1 MDTRS
6 LLQKGHQEPPTCR
19 WANTHLKV
27 DTCWWAGCLP
37 HSPWG
42 QEYPVCITCAHTH
55 ATLSIPQTPA
65 EATNASLLSYLPQS
79 LYRRQEIVWLQ
90 TAFIACAS
98 LTAWS
103 YKWPSRSRFWWAC
116 VHWGTDDAHHAGP
129 GLDPCHEGRTHL
141 WVNSAHPCPDTVN
154 FTWKKTK
161 QNSMSP
167 VIHPTSRPC
176 ALHRA
181 FSSKSF
187 VLQPNWLTDATYGTY
202 SVKWVLCV
210 LVSLLLVVIPSSLF
224 TSTAQR
230 KSTFHQSTGGL
241 IMHCFGKCDIYK
253 EDWCE

>member
-1 MDTRS
+1 MQTHTHKNESKIVSAWILD
-6 LLQKGHQEPPTCR
+6 HYCR
-19 WANTHLKV
+19 RGTKSRPHAGGQTHTHLKV

-65 EATNASLLSYLPQS
+65 EATNASLLSCLPQS
-79 LYRRQEIVWLQ
+79 LYRCQEIVWLH

-141 WVNSAHPCPDTVN
+141 WVNSAHP
-154 FTWKKTK
+154 WH
-161 QNSMSP
+161 S
-167 VIHPTSRPC
+167 
-176 ALHRA
+176 
-181 FSSKSF
+181 
-187 VLQPNWLTDATYGTY
+187 
-202 SVKWVLCV
+202 
-210 LVSLLLVVIPSSLF
+210 
-224 TSTAQR
+224 
-230 KSTFHQSTGGL
+230 
-241 IMHCFGKCDIYK
+241 
-253 EDWCE
+253 

>member
-1 MDTRS
+1 M
-6 LLQKGHQEPPTCR
+6 QVGK
-19 WANTHLKV
+19 
-27 DTCWWAGCLP
+27 
-37 HSPWG
+37 
-42 QEYPVCITCAHTH
+42 HTH
-55 ATLSIPQTPA
+55 TWRCTLVGELAASPTHP
-65 EATNASLLSYLPQS
+65 EAKNTLCALHVHTHTRPYLFHRPPLRPLMPPCWAASPNHYTDAKKSCDS
-79 LYRRQEIVWLQ
+79 RRA
-90 TAFIACAS
+90 AFIACAS

-167 VIHPTSRPC
+167 FIHPTPRPC

-187 VLQPNWLTDATYGTY
+187 VLQPNWLKDATYGTY
-202 SVKWVLCV
+202 SVKWVLGV
-210 LVSLLLVVIPSSLF
+210 PVSLLLVVIPSSLF

-230 KSTFHQSTGGL
+230 KSTLHQSTGGL
-241 IMHCFGKCDIYK
+241 IMHCSGKCDIYK